1 MDLLSEVSSETIG
14 IFGVSST
21 IFLVT
26 KLFTSISPLLTG
38 VLSGLI
44 FFVRP
49 REPKQGPYFSPRVLR
64 LSDLARRSRV
74 AARQREICALHYI
87 S

>member
-14 IFGVSST
+14 IFGVSSR

-38 VLSGLI
+38 VLSDLI
-44 FFVRP
+44 FFVSP
-49 REPKQGPYFSPRVLR
+49 FS
-64 LSDLARRSRV
+64 LSSN
-74 AARQREICALHYI
+74 EIFPANKKVSI
-87 S
+87 KFSTTS

>member
-38 VLSGLI
+38 VLSDLI

-49 REPKQGPYFSPRVLR
+49 LALSSSEIFPAYKKISIKFSTSFLR
-64 LSDLARRSRV
+64 L
-74 AARQREICALHYI
+74 I
-87 S
+87 